1 MSHNS
6 IPPPLEDQAAQLL
19 RYLETDPDQTLVP
32 PSEIQQLRRT
42 LQRPRLVEPAEIRLR
57 LEQSAR
63 GDLLQDD
70 EFRPIGQAYLVLW
83 EQVLDLRKKVRRR
96 KDHSVAA
103 KYLRGEVDR
112 LEALVAEQETE

>member
-32 PSEIQQLRRT
+32 QSEVQQLRRT
-42 LQRPRLVEPAEIRLR
+42 LQRPRLVEPAEIRRR
-57 LEQSAR
+57 LEQTAR
-63 GDLLQDD
+63 GELLEHF
-70 EFRPIGQAYLVLW
+70 EFLPIGEAYLVLW

-112 LEALVAEQETE
+112 LEALVAAQGAE